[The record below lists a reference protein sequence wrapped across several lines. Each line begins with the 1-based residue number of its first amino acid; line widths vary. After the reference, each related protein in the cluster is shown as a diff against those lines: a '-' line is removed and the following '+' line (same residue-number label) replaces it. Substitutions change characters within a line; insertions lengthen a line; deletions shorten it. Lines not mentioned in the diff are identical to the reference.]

1 LSLLDTPQQISQLD
15 RLRAYVRGLGSCIVA
30 YSGGVDSSVVLAVAH
45 AELGARALAVIG
57 RSATYATG
65 ELTLALAQAA
75 SLGVTPRVVDTAELD
90 DPRFVNNPVDRCY
103 FCKGELYVK
112 LAALARAEG
121 IAFVLDGTNAD
132 DLKDHRPGRK
142 AADEHAVRSPLAAL
156 GFTKA
161 DVRALAHELGLP
173 SADKP
178 ATPCLSSRF
187 PYGARITP
195 EQLRQVESGEA
206 WLRARGF
213 SDVRLRHHGTV
224 ARLELP
230 AGELSRLLDDA
241 LRGESVQ
248 HEPLLAFDRT
258 NYALMGSG
266 VVLAALGFLLLRGGD
281 ISVAPFL
288 IVIGYCGCI
297 PAGILWRKASRPR
310 GAGGGAGR
318 TGE

>member
-1 LSLLDTPQQISQLD
+1 LSLLDTPPETSQLD

-30 YSGGVDSSVVLAVAH
+30 YSGGVDSSVVLAVA
-45 AELGARALAVIG
+45 ALELGPRALAVIG

-65 ELTLALAQAA
+65 ELALALAQAKL
-75 SLGVTPRVVDTAELD
+75 LGVTPRVVDTAELD

-121 IAFVLDGTNAD
+121 FAAVLDGTNAD

-142 AADEHAVRSPLAAL
+142 AADEHAVRSPLAEL
-156 GFTKA
+156 GFAKA
-161 DVRALAHELGLP
+161 DVRALARELGLP

-241 LRGESVQ
+241 LRADCV
-248 HEPLLAFDRT
+248 R
-258 NYALMGSG
+258 ALK
-266 VVLAALGFLLLRGGD
+266 ALGFTYVTLDLQGFRSGSLNEVTPTPLTLR
-281 ISVAPFL
+281 SH
-288 IVIGYCGCI
+288 
-297 PAGILWRKASRPR
+297 R
-310 GAGGGAGR
+310 
-318 TGE
+318 